1 MNDLRFALR
10 QLGKSP
16 AFTLVA
22 TLSLALGIGT
32 NSVVFCWVQET
43 LLRPLPGVARA
54 DAMVALCTTHGSETW
69 DTVSLPDLKDYA
81 RLTNVFAGIIGS
93 QVTPACL
100 TVNEQAGWV
109 YGQIVTAN
117 FFALLGVQPL
127 LGRTFVAEE
136 DLRPG
141 GAPVL
146 VLSETFWQ
154 RRFGGDP
161 SVLGRVVDLNRNS
174 FTIIGVVPAGF
185 RGTMSGLRCD
195 FWAPLVMH
203 RQVANFGSL
212 DARGDH
218 WLHTQARLQPG
229 ITRAQAQAAVDTLA
243 SQLAREYPDTNR
255 ELGLRVLP
263 IWKTPYGGQAL
274 LLPVLS
280 LLLTVSAGVLLI
292 VAANI
297 ANLLL
302 ARATIRR
309 KEFAIR
315 LALGAGR
322 ARLVR
327 QLLTESLLLAL
338 LGGLL
343 GTVAALWGA
352 RLLQFF
358 MPPTHLPIGYKFAVD
373 GGTLLFTLAVTLS
386 TGLLFGLV
394 PALQAPRLNLNA
406 ELKEGGRTSGG
417 TLPHH
422 RLRSAL
428 VVAEMALALMLL
440 VGAGLC
446 LKGSRQAQHVDIG
459 FNPNQVLLAGLRVGM
474 HGYDEARGLAF
485 YRQLRQHLGSLPGVQ
500 EAALASWFPLGFEGG
515 SGTSL
520 EVPGYERKPN
530 EDLSV
535 PYAIISPG
543 YFKTLEIPL
552 VAGRDFTDDDDG
564 TRTRVA
570 IVNETTARKFWPNL
584 DPIGRKFRVWGGQR
598 ELTVVGVA
606 RDGKY
611 RFLGEPRR
619 PFIYFAYQQGVW
631 DLNLGVALRTEGD
644 PLAFTGTVRDQ
655 VHALDPGV
663 ELWAVQ
669 AMTDYTQASFLAQ
682 RIASTLLVLLGIV
695 ALVLAAMGIYGV
707 MAYLV
712 SQRTHELGIRVA
724 LGATQSKVTALV
736 LTQGLRLILVGL
748 GLGLVGAVSL
758 SHLLRSFLH
767 GVSPFDPTTV
777 LSVAALLTL
786 VSLAACWVPARRA
799 ARVEPMIALRQ
810 E

>member
-10 QLGKSP
+10 QLGRSP

-43 LLRPLPGVARA
+43 LLRPLPGVAQAER
-54 DAMVALCTTHGSETW
+54 MVALCTTHGSESW

-81 RLTNVFAGIIGS
+81 QLTNVFAGIIGS

-100 TVNEQAGWV
+100 TINEQAEWA

-127 LGRTFVAEE
+127 LGRTFMAEE
-136 DLRPG
+136 DLLPG

-161 SVLGRVVDLNRNS
+161 TVLGRVVDLNRTS

-229 ITRAQAQAAVDTLA
+229 ITRAQAQTAVDTLA

-263 IWKTPYGGQAL
+263 LWKTPYGGQAL
-274 LLPVLS
+274 LLPALS

-315 LALGAGR
+315 LALGAGH

-338 LGGLL
+338 VGGLL

-352 RLLQFF
+352 HLFQFF
-358 MPPTHLPIGYKFAVD
+358 MPPTHLPIGYSFAVN

-417 TLPHH
+417 TLPNH

-428 VVAEMALALMLL
+428 VIAETALALMLL
-440 VGAGLC
+440 IGAGLC

-459 FNPNQVLLAGLRVGM
+459 FNPHQVLLAGLRVGM

-485 YRQLRQHLGSLPGVQ
+485 YRQLRQHLASVPGVQ

-515 SGTSL
+515 SGTSI

-530 EDLSV
+530 EDLST
-535 PYAIISPG
+535 PYAIVSPG

-552 VAGRDFTDDDDG
+552 VAGRDFTDDDDSA
-564 TRTRVA
+564 RPRVA
-570 IVNETTARKFWPNL
+570 IVNETTAQKFWPGL

-644 PLAFTGTVRDQ
+644 PLAFTRTLRDQ

-682 RIASTLLVLLGIV
+682 RIVSTLLVMLGMV
-695 ALVLAAMGIYGV
+695 ALMLAAMGIYGV

-712 SQRTHELGIRVA
+712 SQRTHELGIRMA
-724 LGATQSKVTALV
+724 LGATRSKVTGMV

-748 GLGLVGAVSL
+748 GLGLAGALSL

-767 GVSPFDPTTV
+767 GVSPFDPVTFLGV
-777 LSVAALLTL
+777 GALLTL
-786 VSLAACWVPARRA
+786 VSLAACWVPAQRA